1 MANGIKVY
9 KSKVGIPNIG
19 INVSGANT
27 AANSLNRISESFA
40 QTSNTF
46 FRAAGEEAKKKG
58 TEFGLSVPIEQVI
71 GINPK
76 TGMPE
81 AYSLPDGYGDIA
93 MDAFRA
99 VVDQRFFESI
109 EADYKSKA
117 QELYNKNKLNVA
129 KFESDF
135 LNYTSKVVDNA
146 QGKFKEFAREMGINQ
161 AKAYSAHIKNN
172 IYNNSIAKANELN
185 KKQDNEFLE
194 MMYNSGLR
202 QLDEDYENP
211 DTKFRTR
218 SNDMPPK
225 FVEDFVDGYLSSKTN
240 LIKSKIVT
248 QEEVLNTAR
257 QGVFFYLSGKLG
269 NILDLPD
276 LANSVVNSDIF
287 ALSIASGEDVK
298 ELPLEAREFV
308 SMLTQ
313 INPDQKMIKELLTI
327 YRADKGLRE
336 SIRND
341 AAQRAAE
348 DLDKKNANIKKQ
360 NQLKSLDTYNNIQYQ
375 INTNKVT
382 FAQKIIEGTIS
393 VADIFER
400 IEELEEK
407 NEENQQKYIT
417 SDGAL
422 GYTKNEGKT
431 TQTDINKLKGNVV
444 NNIFSKVISDLS
456 KTIPTNADS
465 QYLIDVKNHVTDILS
480 GKVSANNVNQNLL
493 GKNSTDMLREL
504 LEKVPSPDT
513 VIKNFNISQ
522 EFQAFDTNMQRRL
535 KFEGEIKDKK
545 IKELEVK
552 QKIARH
558 EAENSLLT
566 RYSEIK
572 NNIIQG
578 IKEGRGISSD
588 VNVLIAELRD
598 AREIQSIYNNKSIL
612 TIDKSISLE
621 NELKS
626 DVAKHLISNELI
638 SFGVV
643 DQYGKNVNVKLSH
656 LEALQDFIES
666 GNSKIPVPENLMD
679 AYNTIQKIYNVDA
692 TNFKSFLKILLVILK
707 VIWKN
712 KERNY

>member
-1 MANGIKVY
+1 
-9 KSKVGIPNIG
+9 
-19 INVSGANT
+19 
-27 AANSLNRISESFA
+27 
-40 QTSNTF
+40 
-46 FRAAGEEAKKKG
+46 
-58 TEFGLSVPIEQVI
+58 
-71 GINPK
+71 
-76 TGMPE
+76 
-81 AYSLPDGYGDIA
+81 
-93 MDAFRA
+93 
-99 VVDQRFFESI
+99 
-109 EADYKSKA
+109 
-117 QELYNKNKLNVA
+117 
-129 KFESDF
+129 
-135 LNYTSKVVDNA
+135 
-146 QGKFKEFAREMGINQ
+146 
-161 AKAYSAHIKNN
+161 
-172 IYNNSIAKANELN
+172 
-185 KKQDNEFLE
+185 
-194 MMYNSGLR
+194 
-202 QLDEDYENP
+202 
-211 DTKFRTR
+211 
-218 SNDMPPK
+218 MPPK

-431 TQTDINKLKGNVV
+431 TQTDINKLKGDVV

-480 GKVSANNVNQNLL
+480 GKVSA
-493 GKNSTDMLREL
+493 KM
-504 LEKVPSPDT
+504 
-513 VIKNFNISQ
+513 
-522 EFQAFDTNMQRRL
+522 
-535 KFEGEIKDKK
+535 
-545 IKELEVK
+545 
-552 QKIARH
+552 
-558 EAENSLLT
+558 
-566 RYSEIK
+566 
-572 NNIIQG
+572 
-578 IKEGRGISSD
+578 
-588 VNVLIAELRD
+588 
-598 AREIQSIYNNKSIL
+598 
-612 TIDKSISLE
+612 
-621 NELKS
+621 
-626 DVAKHLISNELI
+626 
-638 SFGVV
+638 
-643 DQYGKNVNVKLSH
+643 
-656 LEALQDFIES
+656 
-666 GNSKIPVPENLMD
+666 
-679 AYNTIQKIYNVDA
+679 
-692 TNFKSFLKILLVILK
+692 
-707 VIWKN
+707 
-712 KERNY
+712 